1 MGLAENESFGLKEGK
16 DINTQWD
23 YLPQMAN
30 TPVILSFNLKNIIT
44 QEVKIF
50 TEICFCSDSF
60 SFSLSKILHVETVK
74 RSQMTKSKERCFCFS
89 LFMVSGFESTC
100 VSGY

>member
-30 TPVILSFNLKNIIT
+30 TPVILSLT
-44 QEVKIF
+44 WKI
-50 TEICFCSDSF
+50 
-60 SFSLSKILHVETVK
+60 K
-74 RSQMTKSKERCFCFS
+74 
-89 LFMVSGFESTC
+89 
-100 VSGY
+100 